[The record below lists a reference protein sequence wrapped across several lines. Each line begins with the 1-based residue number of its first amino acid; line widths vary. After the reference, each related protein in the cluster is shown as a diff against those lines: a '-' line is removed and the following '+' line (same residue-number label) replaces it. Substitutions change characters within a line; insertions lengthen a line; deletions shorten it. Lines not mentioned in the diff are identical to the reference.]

1 VYKIPVNKKKEESIM
16 AFPNQIN
23 LSYGQEKV
31 ETSAKK
37 QKLGTKGVL
46 PDGRVFFYAQNSSAA
61 ITIAGTL
68 VDGLVS
74 EADHDLEKA
83 ATAAHSVGD
92 TTISLEITE
101 ASGGSGDLVA
111 NEYADGY
118 MIFNNGPAE
127 GEVYRIKSHPKHDA
141 SDDATCIFTLDE
153 EDGIRTALTT
163 ASEAGLLKSPYNGIA
178 AVNADGTLTSRTG
191 VIGVTTIPVTASYYC
206 WIQTS
211 GISSV
216 LLGAQVGVVGDALTV
231 SQETGEDGKAERADY
246 SDESDLATIG
256 VAIAIPSVSGESQAC
271 MLHIRS

>member
-1 VYKIPVNKKKEESIM
+1 M

-46 PDGRVFFYAQNSSAA
+46 PDGRVFFYAQNSSTA
-61 ITIAGTL
+61 IDTGGML

-74 EADHDLEKA
+74 EADHDMDKA

-92 TTISLEITE
+92 TTISIEITE
-101 ASGGSGDLVA
+101 ASGGSGDLVKD
-111 NEYADGY
+111 EYADGY
-118 MIFNNGPAE
+118 MMINDGAGE
-127 GEVYRIKSHPKHDA
+127 GEVYRIKSHPAHDA
-141 SDDATCIFTLDE
+141 SADATCIFTLDE

-163 ASEAGLLKSPYNGIA
+163 GSLVGLFKSPYNEVAIVDG
-178 AVNADGTLTSRTG
+178 DGTLTSRTG
-191 VIGVTTIPVTASYYC
+191 VIGVTTIPVTADYYC

-211 GISSV
+211 GIATIA
-216 LLGAQVGVVGDALTV
+216 LGAQVGVVGDALTV
-231 SQETGEDGKAERADY
+231 SQESGESGKAERADY

-256 VAIAIPSVSGESQAC
+256 VAIAIPSVSGDKQAC